1 MVTEMLVGQDFTGLK
16 QFSTNLGYPD
26 NDGFKWE
33 EFKKKRKG
41 STRYKCIECDAE
53 KIKYKTQTQLK
64 QTRFTMQNNPITV
77 KYNMSHSCN
86 SQPAIKNIL
95 TRTFH
100 NRTKST
106 KKTVN
111 DIGTNTLGETL
122 IDSENSETYSIDL
135 NDGDDSNAQKDA
147 IIQSFSP
154 PCKAEMD
161 SREVESVALAQDYSY
176 THEED
181 IDLASLLEDDWDVTD
196 TGVTHSEDAD
206 FDDEICN
213 VDDILS
219 ESIPLESQQCDNNAM
234 TFDTEN
240 SEENTDHQINDNEI
254 SDKEKGSNNDAPKLI
269 EKGKSAEAGMKKT
282 NSRNEVCIEDE
293 ETKDETNEIKIV
305 TVSTLDEI
313 VEQVNQSTAYMIPN
327 TSTKPK
333 INRKMYQWGP
343 NQPGRKGLSYYKC
356 AGTSGAKAP
365 CKASKYMFH
374 CNGICNR
381 KVWDNLCCKTAQEKL
396 VILYLEPHT
405 CEIKNQFCEVNNL
418 DDMFANLQVLN
429 ENEKNKYEV
438 IQAKKLPF
446 DITGN
451 KLYLIEMEEGDAN
464 IENFIK
470 DGRRYDKSFN
480 SKNSAFNKVFGKR
493 MENKVRLYKCRGTNY
508 CFNTECPF
516 LRRFEAIN
524 QVQFDIKDGEK
535 HCVSC
540 GEAMHSL
547 NCDAKKY
554 VAHDEKYIVVKHEG
568 HHECPP
574 RSTYETDIV
583 NEIENYFS
591 INGLSTPFEAVVNH
605 LNKKMNLENAEKEI
619 KDLVSFSLK
628 KWTMKNAK
636 RRVIKRQNPY
646 GPTLQV

>member
-1 MVTEMLVGQDFTGLK
+1 MVIEMLVGQDFTGLK

-26 NDGFKWE
+26 NDGFQWE
-33 EFKKKRKG
+33 EFKRKTKG
-41 STRYKCIECDAE
+41 STSFKCIECDAE
-53 KIKYKTQTQLK
+53 KIKYKTKTQLK
-64 QTRFTMQNNPITV
+64 QTRFTMKKNPITV
-77 KYNMSHSCN
+77 KYKISHSCN

-95 TRTFH
+95 TRTFQ
-100 NRTKST
+100 NRKKSK

-111 DIGTNTLGETL
+111 DIGTDTLGENL
-122 IDSENSETYSIDL
+122 IDSENI
-135 NDGDDSNAQKDA
+135 
-147 IIQSFSP
+147 SFSP
-154 PCKAEMD
+154 PCEAEID
-161 SREVESVALAQDYSY
+161 SKEVESVAFDAQDF
-176 THEED
+176 TCEED
-181 IDLASLLEDDWDVTD
+181 VDLACLLEDDWDDTD

-213 VDDILS
+213 IDDILS
-219 ESIPLESQQCDNNAM
+219 ESILLESQQCDNNK
-234 TFDTEN
+234 EN
-240 SEENTDHQINDNEI
+240 SGENTDHQINDNEI
-254 SDKEKGSNNDAPKLI
+254 SCKEKGSNNDAPKLI
-269 EKGKSAEAGMKKT
+269 EKGKSEDAGRKKT
-282 NSRNEVCIEDE
+282 NSRKECIEDE
-293 ETKDETNEIKIV
+293 ETKDEAKDEIKIV
-305 TVSTLDEI
+305 TVSTVDEI
-313 VEQVNQSTAYMIPN
+313 VEQVNQSTAFIIPN
-327 TSTKPK
+327 TCTKPK
-333 INRKMYQWGP
+333 INRKIYQWGP

-356 AGTSGAKAP
+356 AGTSGTKDP
-365 CKASKYMFH
+365 CRASKYMFH
-374 CNGICNR
+374 CNGTCTR
-381 KVWDNLCCKTAQEKL
+381 KIWENQCCKTAQEKL
-396 VILYLEPHT
+396 VILYLAPHT
-405 CEIKNQFCEVNNL
+405 CEIKNQFCEIKNV
-418 DDMFANLQVLN
+418 DDMFTNLKVLN

-438 IQAKKLPF
+438 IKANKLPF
-446 DITGN
+446 DISGN
-451 KLYLIEMEEGDAN
+451 KLYLIAMEEGDTN
-464 IENFIK
+464 IEKFIK
-470 DGRRYDKSFN
+470 DGRRYEKSFKT
-480 SKNSAFNKVFGKR
+480 KNSAFNKVFGKR

-535 HCVSC
+535 YCVSC

-554 VAHDEKYIVVKHEG
+554 VAHDETYIVVKHEG

-605 LNKKMNLENAEKEI
+605 LNKKMDLENAEKEI
-619 KDLVSFSLK
+619 KDLVNFSLK